1 MPKPE
6 TIIVGAGT
14 SGLALAAC
22 LTRLSLPYIIL
33 EREDCHASL
42 WQKYAYDRVH
52 LHLAKQFCE
61 LPHMSFP
68 PDFPNFVPKKLFIQY
83 LDDYVSHFKINP
95 LYHRTV
101 EAASFDGISKKW
113 KVAARNGVSGEL
125 EEYSGRFLVVATGE
139 TSNPF
144 VPEIDGLDGFS
155 GEALHSTR
163 FRSGKEF
170 ANKNVLVVGSGNSGM
185 EIVLDLA
192 NYGAKTSIIVRSP
205 VHFLSRRMVNL
216 ALILLKHLPL
226 SLVDSLL
233 IVLSKL
239 VYGDLTKYGIKRP
252 KEGPFFMKEEYGK
265 YPVIDVGTYE
275 KIKTGQIQVLT
286 EEIES
291 IKGNDVSLKSGK
303 SYQYDTIIFCTGFKR
318 STSFWLKGDDYLL
331 SEDGI
336 PKPSYPNHW
345 KGRNGLYC
353 VGLSRKGFYGAK
365 QDSQNIANDINSIL
379 LNVTAEN

>member
-6 TIIVGAGT
+6 TIVVGAGT
-14 SGLALAAC
+14 SGLALAAS
-22 LTRLSLPYIIL
+22 LTRLSIPYIIV

-42 WQKYAYDRVH
+42 WQKYAYDRLH
-52 LHLAKQFCE
+52 LHFAKRFCE

-95 LYHRTV
+95 LYHKTV

-139 TSNPF
+139 TTNPF
-144 VPEIDGLDGFS
+144 VPEIDSLDSFS

-163 FRSGKEF
+163 FRSGKEY

-185 EIVLDLA
+185 EIALDLA
-192 NYGAKTSIIVRSP
+192 NYGAKTFIIVRSP
-205 VHFLSRRMVNL
+205 VHFLSRGMVNL
-216 ALILLKHLPL
+216 GIILLKHLPL

-233 IVLSKL
+233 I
-239 VYGDLTKYGIKRP
+239 YGIKRP
-252 KEGPFFMKEEYGK
+252 KKGPFFMRVENGQF
-265 YPVIDVGTYE
+265 PVIDVGTCE

-291 IKGNDVSLKSGK
+291 IKGNDVSLKNGK
-303 SYQYDTIIFCTGFKR
+303 SYQYDTIVFCTRFKR
-318 STSFWLKGDDYLL
+318 STSWLKGDDYLL
-331 SEDGI
+331 SDDGI

-353 VGLSRKGFYGAK
+353 VGLSGTGFNGAK
-365 QDSQNIANDINSIL
+365 QDALNIANDINSIL
-379 LNVTAEN
+379 LSVPTEN